1 MNIQEA
7 IKLRILNLC
16 HSKNITLNKLA
27 TLSGMPQSTVSS
39 LIDGSS
45 QNPKILTI
53 VRICFGLDMTLHEFF
68 NDKIFL
74 DVDDE

>member
-16 HSKNITLNKLA
+16 HSKNITLNRLA
-27 TLSGMPQSTVSS
+27 TLSGMPQSTISS

-53 VRICFGLDMTLHEFF
+53 VRICFGFKITLHEFF